1 MTDEDDLRKEMD
13 KLATSLA
20 KDAGLPETDFKDRI
34 DAFKALTA
42 YAAFR
47 MKHPDNN
54 SDDADEFNFEQEIHG
69 NGSTVPS

>member
-1 MTDEDDLRKEMD
+1 MTDDLCAEMD

-20 KDAGLPETDFKDRI
+20 KDAGNADTDFKDRI

-47 MKHPDNN
+47 LKHPD
-54 SDDADEFNFEQEIHG
+54 SPGDDDNDFNFEQDIHA
-69 NGSTVPS
+69 NGSVPS

>member
-1 MTDEDDLRKEMD
+1 MTDDLRDEMD

-34 DAFKALTA
+34 DAFKALTT

-47 MKHPDNN
+47 MKHPDDP
-54 SDDADEFNFEQEIHG
+54 SDDADDFDFTKDIHG
-69 NGSTVPS
+69 NDSTIPS